1 MYDDTNCCSKQLL
14 ITSHAKA
21 KARGS
26 SPGATKEHLR
36 MMAGARSARLR
47 STSTA
52 AARVQNSS
60 CGAEPTASI
69 ASVTGAWSSK
79 ADNERQ
85 NSLDKN
91 EEEKQRAIRYI
102 IDLDW
107 VCSASPTGHRS
118 LR

>member
-1 MYDDTNCCSKQLL
+1 ML

-47 STSTA
+47 RTSTE

-60 CGAEPTASI
+60 CDAEPTASI
-69 ASVTGAWSSK
+69 ASVMGAWSSIT
-79 ADNERQ
+79 DNERQ
-85 NSLDKN
+85 ESLVQN
-91 EEEKQRAIRYI
+91 GQ
-102 IDLDW
+102 
-107 VCSASPTGHRS
+107 T
-118 LR
+118 